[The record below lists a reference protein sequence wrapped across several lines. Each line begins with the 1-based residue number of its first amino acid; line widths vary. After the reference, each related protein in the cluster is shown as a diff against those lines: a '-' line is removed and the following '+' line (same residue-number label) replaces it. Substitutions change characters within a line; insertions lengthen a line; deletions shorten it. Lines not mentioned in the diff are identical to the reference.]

1 MKRLESMTRYR
12 NEIKQELTHDR
23 HIAIALLKCWPFLA
37 FMFQI
42 HASVHEQY
50 QTTIFQDSLFSINL
64 YNIGACISLGTGI
77 GLIVADGTNTLN
89 LRPSNITIASL
100 KQILPIISLALS
112 LIIMS
117 YLKLAY

>member
-1 MKRLESMTRYR
+1 
-12 NEIKQELTHDR
+12 HDR

-50 QTTIFQDSLFSINL
+50 QTTIFQDSLFSMNL
-64 YNIGACISLGTGI
+64 YVIGACLSLGTGI
-77 GLIVADGTNTLN
+77 GLIVADGNKTLN
-89 LRPSNITIASL
+89 LRPSNITVASL

-112 LIIMS
+112 SIIMW